1 MAEPRKEL
9 DSGYYLQHFN
19 ELLQFVATH
28 YQGVLTADSR
38 AFLEDFTALSAAAQQ
53 LLVRMLNR
61 KGMVFAD
68 TELNYGEIGQPQPVL
83 DELNQAGFIAPLTKP
98 DLADFWLRL
107 TKDTLWQLLLLAQA
121 ELAETN
127 SVKTELL
134 ETERLEKGIA
144 DANSIRK
151 SQTKPQLLGVALKL
165 PVNWLTLI
173 AQLPQCYVV
182 LQRQDALNYI
192 YFLYFGRIEANL
204 SLFTLRDLGIRQTG
218 QFKQQFTPR
227 FTEPAQAL
235 LAYQLAKAKPAI
247 FELGKALKK
256 QPDNAASTLSQWLTE
271 VAQWPLPAD
280 NALLLKRSERS
291 YQLGKLAEQHQLTDL
306 AMAFYQQSN
315 AFPASERLARLYAQQ
330 GRASGDQ
337 TQCRQYLQQLLEDP
351 SCDEEWLFAEDFYRR
366 KFAADRNGAKPDAKS
381 GAKSGERRRS
391 QLTQLLHEAPQVGI
405 DELYLGKAEQGVMA
419 HYAAQGYRVFHTENN
434 LWLALFGLWF
444 WHELFEHSD
453 STLHN
458 PFERRPRNLAAGGFY
473 QQFAS
478 EIEQKLTQLAMPIA
492 TSTLLSRLTAH
503 YGKANNLFYWHVDLA
518 EQLLPLVQYAP
529 RVNGESAL
537 VPILRA
543 MAQDFN
549 RHSSGYPDLLLIKD
563 QQLQFIEVK
572 APGDKIQRHQL
583 ARLLALQSAGFKARI
598 EKLQWIVDPN
608 RLYVVLDVETTG
620 GKAGTDRIT
629 EIGAVKMQGGE
640 VLDTFTTL
648 LNPER
653 PIPSFISRLTGI
665 SNSMVAS
672 APKFADIATKLAEF
686 LQGAVFVAHN
696 AKFDYGFIRSEFA
709 RCEVPFDMPQLCTV
723 VNMRRYFPG
732 LASYSLGKL
741 CAEFEITLTNHHR
754 ALADATATVELLK
767 LINAKR

>member
-28 YQGVLTADSR
+28 YQGVLTADSL
-38 AFLEDFTALSAAAQQ
+38 AFLENFTALSAAAQQ

-61 KGMVFAD
+61 KGTVFAD

-83 DELNQAGFIAPLTKP
+83 DELNQAGFIAPLTEP

-107 TKDTLWQLLLLAQA
+107 TKDTLWQLLQLAQA
-121 ELAETN
+121 ELAETKP
-127 SVKTELL
+127 VKTELV
-134 ETERLEKGIA
+134 ETELLEKGIA
-144 DANSIRK
+144 DAISIRK
-151 SQTKPQLLGVALKL
+151 SQTKPQLLGAALKL
-165 PVNWLTLI
+165 PVNWLALI
-173 AQLPQCYVV
+173 AQLPQRYIV

-218 QFKQQFTPR
+218 QFKQQFSPR

-235 LAYQLAKAKPAI
+235 LAYQLAKTKPAI
-247 FELGKALKK
+247 IEFGKQLKK
-256 QPDNAASTLSQWLTE
+256 QPDNAESLLSQWLTE
-271 VAQWPLPAD
+271 VAKWPLPED

-291 YQLGKLAEQHQLTDL
+291 YQLGKLAEQYQLTDL
-306 AMAFYQQSN
+306 AIAFYQQSN
-315 AFPASERLARLYAQQ
+315 GFPASERLARLYAQQ
-330 GRASGDQ
+330 GKTEGNQER
-337 TQCRQYLQQLLEDP
+337 CRQYLQQLLDDP

-366 KFAADRNGAKPDAKS
+366 KFADDSR

-405 DELYLGKAEQGVMA
+405 DELYLGKAEQGLMA
-419 HYAAQGYRVFHTENN
+419 HYVAQGYRVFHSENN

-444 WHELFEHSD
+444 WHELFEHND

-478 EIEQKLTQLAMPIA
+478 AIEQKLRQLAMPTA
-492 TSTLLSRLTAH
+492 TSTMLAALTAH
-503 YGKANNLFYWHVDLA
+503 YGKANSLFYWHTDLA
-518 EQLLPLVQYAP
+518 EQLLPLLQYAP
-529 RVNGESAL
+529 KANGDSAL
-537 VPILRA
+537 APILCN
-543 MAQDFN
+543 MAQDFK

-572 APGDKIQRHQL
+572 AQGDKIQRHQL
-583 ARLLALQSAGFKARI
+583 ARLLALQNAGFNARI

-629 EIGAVKMQGGE
+629 EIGAVKVQGGE
-640 VLDTFTTL
+640 VLDTFNTL
-648 LNPER
+648 INPER
-653 PIPSFISRLTGI
+653 LIPSFISRLTGI
-665 SNSMVAS
+665 SNAMVAG
-672 APKFADIATKLAEF
+672 APKFADIAAQLSEF

-709 RCEVPFDMPQLCTV
+709 RCELPFDMPQLCTV
-723 VNMRRYFPG
+723 VNMRRYYPG

-741 CAEFEITLTNHHR
+741 CADFEITLTNHHR

-767 LINAKR
+767 LINVKRQLL

>member
-28 YQGVLTADSR
+28 YPGALTADSQ

-61 KGMVFAD
+61 KGTVFAD

-83 DELNQAGFIAPLTKP
+83 EELNQAGFIAPLTEP

-107 TKDTLWQLLLLAQA
+107 TKDTLWQLLQLAQA
-121 ELAETN
+121 ELPQLTGA
-127 SVKTELL
+127 K
-134 ETERLEKGIA
+134 
-144 DANSIRK
+144 K
-151 SQTKPQLLGVALKL
+151 SQTKPQLLGVALTL
-165 PVNWLTLI
+165 PVNWLALI
-173 AQLPQCYVV
+173 DQLPQRYAV

-227 FTEPAQAL
+227 FTEPAQAR

-247 FELGKALKK
+247 IELGKALKK
-256 QPDNAASTLSQWLTE
+256 QPDNAESLLSQWLTE
-271 VAQWPLPAD
+271 VAKWPLPAD

-291 YQLGKLAEQHQLTDL
+291 YQLGKLAEQCQLTDL
-306 AMAFYQQSN
+306 AIAFYQQSN
-315 AFPASERLARLYAQQ
+315 GFPASERLVRLYAQQ
-330 GRASGDQ
+330 GQAAGNQER
-337 TQCRQYLQQLLEDP
+337 CRQYLQQLLADP
-351 SCDEEWLFAEDFYRR
+351 SCDEEWLFADDFYQR
-366 KFAADRNGAKPDAKS
+366 KFADNSS
-381 GAKSGERRRS
+381 GAKSGVKLGEQRRS
-391 QLTQLLHEAPQVGI
+391 QLTQLLHDAPLVGL
-405 DELYLGKAEQGVMA
+405 DELYLGKAEQGLMA
-419 HYAAQGYRVFHTENN
+419 HYAAQGYRVFHAENN
-434 LWLALFGLWF
+434 LWLALFALWF
-444 WHELFEHSD
+444 WHELFEHPD
-453 STLHN
+453 SALHN

-473 QQFAS
+473 QQFEC
-478 EIEQKLTQLAMPIA
+478 EIEQKLMQLATPSAA
-492 TSTLLSRLTAH
+492 TTLLSALTAH

-518 EQLLPLVQYAP
+518 EQLLPLLQYAP
-529 RVNGESAL
+529 LANGDSAL
-537 VPILRA
+537 APILRN

-583 ARLLALQSAGFKARI
+583 ARLLALQNAGFNARI

-629 EIGAVKMQGGE
+629 EIGAVKVQGGE
-640 VLDTFTTL
+640 VLATFNTL
-648 LNPER
+648 INPER
-653 PIPSFISRLTGI
+653 PIPFFISRLTGI
-665 SNSMVAS
+665 SNAMVAD
-672 APKFADIATKLAEF
+672 APKFADIAAQLTEF

-696 AKFDYGFIRSEFA
+696 AKFDYGFIRAEFA
-709 RCEVPFDMPQLCTV
+709 RCEIPFDMPQLCTV
-723 VNMRRYFPG
+723 VNMRRYYPG

-741 CAEFEITLTNHHR
+741 CAEFEITLANHHR

-767 LINAKR
+767 LINAKRQLL

>member
-19 ELLQFVATH
+19 ELLQFVTTH
-28 YQGVLTADSR
+28 YQGVLTADSQ
-38 AFLEDFTALSAAAQQ
+38 AFLKDFAALSAVAQQ

-61 KGMVFAD
+61 KGTVFAD
-68 TELNYGEIGQPQPVL
+68 TELSYGEIGQPQLVL
-83 DELNQAGFIAPLTKP
+83 DELTQAGFIAPLTKP

-107 TKDTLWQLLLLAQA
+107 TKDTLWQLLQLAQA
-121 ELAETN
+121 ELPQPIGA
-127 SVKTELL
+127 K
-134 ETERLEKGIA
+134 
-144 DANSIRK
+144 K

-165 PVNWLTLI
+165 SVNWLALI
-173 AQLPQCYVV
+173 AQLPQRYVV

-218 QFKQQFTPR
+218 QFKQQFSPR

-247 FELGKALKK
+247 LELGKALKK
-256 QPDNAASTLSQWLTE
+256 QPDNAGPLLSQWLTE
-271 VAQWPLPAD
+271 VAEWPLPAD

-291 YQLGKLAEQHQLTDL
+291 YQLGKLAEQYQLTDL
-306 AMAFYQQSN
+306 AIAFYQQSN
-315 AFPASERLARLYAQQ
+315 GFPASERLARLYAQQ
-330 GRASGDQ
+330 GQAAGNQERCQ
-337 TQCRQYLQQLLEDP
+337 QYLQQLLDDP
-351 SCDEEWLFAEDFYRR
+351 SCDEEWLFAEDFYQR
-366 KFAADRNGAKPDAKS
+366 KF
-381 GAKSGERRRS
+381 GESATGRKRS
-391 QLTQLLHEAPQVGI
+391 QLTQLLHDAPLVGI
-405 DELYLGKAEQGVMA
+405 DELYLGKAEQGLMA
-419 HYAAQGYRVFHTENN
+419 YYAAQGYRVFHSENN

-453 STLHN
+453 SALHN

-478 EIEQKLTQLAMPIA
+478 AIEQKLRQLATPTA
-492 TSTLLSRLTAH
+492 TSTLLAALTAH
-503 YGKANNLFYWHVDLA
+503 YGKANSLFYWHTDLA
-518 EQLLPLVQYAP
+518 EQLLPLLQYAP
-529 RVNGESAL
+529 LANGDSAL
-537 VPILRA
+537 APILRN

-583 ARLLALQSAGFKARI
+583 ARLLALQNASFNARI

-629 EIGAVKMQGGE
+629 EIGAVKVQGGE
-640 VLDTFTTL
+640 VLATFNTL
-648 LNPER
+648 INPER

-665 SNSMVAS
+665 SNAMVAG
-672 APKFADIATKLAEF
+672 APKFADIAGQLSEF
-686 LQGAVFVAHN
+686 LEGAVFVAHN
-696 AKFDYGFIRSEFA
+696 AKFDYSFIRSEFA
-709 RCEVPFDMPQLCTV
+709 RCALPFDMPQLCTV
-723 VNMRRYFPG
+723 VNMRRYYPG

-741 CAEFEITLTNHHR
+741 CAEFEIKLTNHHR

-767 LINAKR
+767 LINAKRQLL

>member
-28 YQGVLTADSR
+28 YPGVLTADSR

-61 KGMVFAD
+61 KGTVFAD

-83 DELNQAGFIAPLTKP
+83 DELNQAGFIAPLTEP

-107 TKDTLWQLLLLAQA
+107 TKDTLWQLLQLAQA
-121 ELAETN
+121 ELPQLTGA
-127 SVKTELL
+127 K
-134 ETERLEKGIA
+134 
-144 DANSIRK
+144 K
-151 SQTKPQLLGVALKL
+151 SQTKPQLLGVALTL
-165 PVNWLTLI
+165 PVNWLALI
-173 AQLPQCYVV
+173 DQLPQRYAV

-247 FELGKALKK
+247 IELGKALKK
-256 QPDNAASTLSQWLTE
+256 QPDNAESLLSQWLTE
-271 VAQWPLPAD
+271 VAKWPLPAD

-291 YQLGKLAEQHQLTDL
+291 YQLGKLAEQYQLTDF
-306 AMAFYQQSN
+306 AIAFYQQSN

-337 TQCRQYLQQLLEDP
+337 TQCRQYLQQLLADP
-351 SCDEEWLFAEDFYRR
+351 SCDEEWLFADDFYRR
-366 KFAADRNGAKPDAKS
+366 KFADDSS
-381 GAKSGERRRS
+381 GAKSGVKSAARRRS
-391 QLTQLLHEAPQVGI
+391 QLTQLLHEAPLVGV
-405 DELYLGKAEQGVMA
+405 DELYLGKAEQGLMA
-419 HYAAQGYRVFHTENN
+419 HYAAQGYRVFHAENN
-434 LWLALFGLWF
+434 LWLALFGLLF
-444 WHELFEHSD
+444 WHELFEHPD

-458 PFERRPRNLAAGGFY
+458 PFERRPRNLASGGFY

-478 EIEQKLTQLAMPIA
+478 EIEQKLTQLATPSAA
-492 TSTLLSRLTAH
+492 TILLSALTAH

-529 RVNGESAL
+529 RVNSESAL
-537 VPILRA
+537 LPILRA

-583 ARLLALQSAGFKARI
+583 ARLLALQNAGFKARI

-629 EIGAVKMQGGE
+629 EIGAVKVQGGE
-640 VLDTFTTL
+640 VLDTFNTL
-648 LNPER
+648 INPER

-665 SNSMVAS
+665 SNAMVAG
-672 APKFADIATKLAEF
+672 APKFADIAGQLTEF

-696 AKFDYGFIRSEFA
+696 AKFDYGFIRAEFA
-709 RCEVPFDMPQLCTV
+709 RCEIPFDMPQLCTV
-723 VNMRRYFPG
+723 VNMRRYYPG

-741 CAEFEITLTNHHR
+741 CAELEIKLTNHHR

-767 LINAKR
+767 LINTKRQLL